1 MSKLSLPLSLL
12 LPLLAACNT
21 LRPSPA
27 IEYFNNPQYP
37 IIIALTTSQGTFNHG
52 HFQNS

>member
-1 MSKLSLPLSLL
+1 MRRREQMLLLISLL
-12 LPLLAACNT
+12 LLTACNT

-37 IIIALTTSQGTFNHG
+37 IIIALTQGTSNHG